1 MRLLGRVQERQALD
15 NVLAAVRAGMSG
27 VLVLRGDA
35 GMGKTRLLDYAA
47 ESAGDLRVARVAG
60 IESESEFGYAAL
72 HRLVLPFV
80 SGMDRL
86 PERQREALQSAFGL
100 VAGLAADRFLIG
112 LGVLTLLADVAARQP
127 LLCIVDDAQ
136 WIDRESLDAFA
147 FVARRLHADRIALL
161 FAVRDPSDA
170 QVRINGLPDLLV
182 EGLAGESALQLLT
195 DVASAPLSA
204 DVASRIVVETRG
216 CPLAMT
222 ELAAE
227 LTSEQLA
234 GVELLPE
241 PLPISVRLEAHFLG
255 RVRTLP
261 SDTQSFLLI
270 AAAEPEGDSALVC
283 RAAARLGLN
292 ADAADAAKRSGLLVT
307 EPRVEFRHPLV
318 RSAVYRGVT
327 ASDRRRVHAALAVLV
342 DAESEPDRRV
352 WHLAAAAA
360 APDEQIARDLEH
372 RAGGAREG
380 GRYGEEAALL
390 SRAAELTPEP
400 RRQARRLLSAA
411 QAHLVAGARR
421 TAERLVE
428 QATPRLHDPLLIA
441 QAQRLRAALRSFTT
455 PNEIPL
461 VLLKAAAA
469 MEQFDARLARDTYA
483 EAIEACLV
491 SCQLTKGTTPLEVA
505 RAALAA
511 PCAPQPVA
519 TLADVMLEGFARRI
533 AVGYVDAVPKLRE
546 GVAALAAHDPDTS
559 GFSRWAVFGNNAAAD
574 LWDADGYRKML
585 RRLEQTEREHGAL
598 DSLRIT
604 LGGLAHSEMWAG
616 RFVVAEAFHSEA
628 TEIALALGEDGTIWE
643 MLKVELFAWQGD
655 DAKTRSVVAAL
666 TGAIAEFGA
675 GVTVNLALVASTILD
690 IAHGRYEEALSSA
703 WPVYENDSSPHGSQV
718 LPEIVEAAVRS
729 GNRPAAN
736 AALERLT
743 ERARAS
749 ATPWALGLLA
759 RSEALVATDM
769 IADSLYRAAIDR
781 LDRTGILTDL
791 ARAHLVYGEWLRRQK
806 RRADARVEL
815 HVAYEMFATM
825 GAVAFAERARVE
837 LAATGEYARKRSVGT
852 SNELTPQEGQVA
864 ILAAE
869 GATNRE
875 IAERMYLSES
885 TVDYHLRKV
894 YRKLGLVSRRQLRN
908 VLS

>member
-15 NVLAAVRAGMSG
+15 NVLDAVRAGVSG
-27 VLVLRGDA
+27 ALVLRGDA
-35 GMGKTRLLDYAA
+35 GMGKTRLLNYAA
-47 ESAGDLRVARVAG
+47 ESARDLRVARVAG

-80 SGMDRL
+80 AVIDRL
-86 PERQREALQSAFGL
+86 PERQRQALQSAFGL
-100 VAGLAADRFLIG
+100 VAALPADRFLIG
-112 LGVLTLLADVAARQP
+112 LGALTLLADVAAHQP
-127 LLCIVDDAQ
+127 LVCIVDDAQ

-161 FAVRDPSDA
+161 FAVRDPADT
-170 QVRINGLPDLLV
+170 QVPLDGLPDLLV
-182 EGLAGESALQLLT
+182 EGLPDASALQLLT
-195 DVASAPLSA
+195 EAVSAPLSA
-204 DVASRIVVETRG
+204 DVASRIVVATRG
-216 CPLAMT
+216 CPLAVT

-227 LTSEQLA
+227 LSSEQLA

-241 PLPISVRLEAHFLG
+241 PLPIGARLEAHFLG
-255 RVRTLP
+255 RIRTLP
-261 SDTQSFLLI
+261 SDTQSLLLI
-270 AAAEPEGDSALVC
+270 AAAETEGDYALVR
-283 RAAARLGLN
+283 RAAARLALD
-292 ADAADAAKRSGLLVT
+292 ADAADVAVESRLLVT
-307 EPRVEFRHPLV
+307 QPRVEFRHPLV
-318 RSAVYRGVT
+318 RSAVYRGAS

-342 DAESEPDRRV
+342 DAGSEPDRRV

-360 APDEQIARDLEH
+360 GPDEQIARDLEH
-372 RAGGAREG
+372 CAAGARQR

-400 RRQARRLLSAA
+400 RHQARRLLSAA

-421 TAERLVE
+421 TAERLVA
-428 QATPRLHDPLLIA
+428 QATPRLDDPLLIA
-441 QAQRLRAALRSFTT
+441 RAQRLQAALNSFTT
-455 PNEIPL
+455 PDEIPL

-469 MEQFDARLARDTYA
+469 MEQLDARLARDTYA

-511 PCAPQPVA
+511 PSAPEPLP
-519 TLADVMLEGFARRI
+519 TLADVMLEGFATRL

-559 GFSRWAVFGNNAAAD
+559 GFSRWAVFGNDAAAD
-574 LWDADGYRKML
+574 LWDSDAYRVML
-585 RRLEQTEREHGAL
+585 RRLERTERAHGAL

-616 RFVVAEAFHSEA
+616 RFVVAEALHSEA
-628 TEIALALGEDGTIWE
+628 TEIALALGEDAAIWE
-643 MLKVELFAWQGD
+643 TLKVELFAWQGD
-655 DAKTRSVVAAL
+655 DVKTRSAVAAI
-666 TGAIAEFGA
+666 TGAVADFGA
-675 GVTVNLALVASTILD
+675 GTAVNLALVASTILD
-690 IAHGRYEEALSSA
+690 IARGRYEEALTSA
-703 WPVYENDSSPHGSQV
+703 WPVYENDSPPQGSQV

-729 GNRPAAN
+729 GNRPVAD

-743 ERARAS
+743 ERARAT

-759 RSEALVATDM
+759 RSEALVA
-769 IADSLYRAAIDR
+769 ADAVADPLYQTAIVH
-781 LDRTGILTDL
+781 LDRTGVETDL

-806 RRADARVEL
+806 RRSDARVEL
-815 HVAYEMFATM
+815 NVAYEMFATM
-825 GAVAFAERARVE
+825 GAAAFAERARVE
-837 LAATGEYARKRSVGT
+837 LAATGAYARRRSVDT
-852 SNELTPQEGQVA
+852 SNELTPQESQVA
-864 ILAAE
+864 RLAAE

-894 YRKLGLVSRRQLRN
+894 YRKLGLVSRRQLRK